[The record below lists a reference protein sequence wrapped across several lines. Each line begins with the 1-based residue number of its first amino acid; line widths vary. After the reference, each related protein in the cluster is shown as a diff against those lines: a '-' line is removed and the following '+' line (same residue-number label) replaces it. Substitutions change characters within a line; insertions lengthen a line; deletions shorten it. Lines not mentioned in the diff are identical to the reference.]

1 MITDERAACR
11 DLSIEVFRPT
21 SAAARRKALAV
32 CSHCPVIEACMDAAL
47 ADPTGFYGRIA
58 GGATTGERAHIGAV
72 RDRAQARVS
81 KPKVAAAYR
90 DLWDGVVAES
100 ADPARKEAARHL
112 MQDQAAAKAL
122 GESRFIAESVRCF
135 GSELRAAVASGD
147 QAGVSHVLDGLPA
160 EHRAALLVAFA
171 NELEGNS

>member
-1 MITDERAACR
+1 MITHERASCR

-21 SAAARRKALAV
+21 SAAGRRKALAV
-32 CSHCPVIEACMDAAL
+32 CSHCPVVEVCMDAAL

-58 GGATTGERAHIGAV
+58 GGATTGERAHIAAV

-81 KPKVAAAYR
+81 RPKVAAAYR
-90 DLWDGVVAES
+90 DLWDGHVADS

-122 GESRFIAESVRCF
+122 GEARFIAETVRCF
-135 GSELRAAVASGD
+135 GTELRAAVAEADHEAVG
-147 QAGVSHVLDGLPA
+147 QILAGLPSK
-160 EHRAALLVAFA
+160 HRAVLLVAFA
-171 NELEGNS
+171 GELGA